1 MSLQS
6 FMNEFDSRTEL
17 NPLCSVDRLLKCSVE
32 RLWNC
37 DGTPVIALEVRPFNG
52 SIRLCNI
59 RSLKPRHGFGTS
71 ALVWFTELAEK
82 HSVSVTGIATP
93 TGVKVHGLPKSA
105 LRLWYERHGF
115 TVSRHGEIWYRP
127 ASRSEE
133 SRTKQIALPRT
144 LRQFAELES
153 TRDE

>member
-1 MSLQS
+1 MSLES

-17 NPLCSVDRLLKCSVE
+17 NPLCSVERLLKCSVE
-32 RLWNC
+32 RLWNS

-82 HSVSVTGIATP
+82 HSVSVTGIAIP
-93 TGVKVHGLPKSA
+93 TGVKVHGLPKCA
-105 LRLWYERHGF
+105 LKLWYERHGF

-127 ASRSEE
+127 QAVLKSREQN
-133 SRTKQIALPRT
+133 K
-144 LRQFAELES
+144 
-153 TRDE
+153 